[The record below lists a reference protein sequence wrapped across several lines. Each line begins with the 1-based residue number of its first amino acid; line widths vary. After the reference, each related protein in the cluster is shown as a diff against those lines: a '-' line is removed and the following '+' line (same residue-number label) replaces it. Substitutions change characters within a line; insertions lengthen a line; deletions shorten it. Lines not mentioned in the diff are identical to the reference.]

1 MIQKNKQNA
10 DIIEEEEVVEPTT
23 VEPVEPT
30 HESIDLPI

>member
-10 DIIEEEEVVEPTT
+10 DIIEEEEVVEPTA
-23 VEPVEPT
+23 VEPT